1 MKNIVKLFAITGMS
15 AMILTSCS
23 DFLDQTSPSE
33 MTDTAI
39 FNSTTYTQQAL
50 NKVYAGLT
58 KDETYAQVVPLL
70 LGLNSDIELVD
81 GLGESGV
88 TSNNERGMCNY
99 NPQMGWNKI
108 DRNWTGMYEAIE
120 NANIVIEGVENS
132 SLLNSGEASAKSK
145 MLAFKGEALTLRAM
159 LYLDLIRTYGD
170 VPMKFET
177 TKADGSNIY
186 LSKTDR
192 DEIFERMI
200 TDLEEAI
207 EYLPWAGSSSYTT
220 ERINKGFAH
229 GLLARVAM
237 TYAGYSIREASKP
250 GYETLAESDVTF
262 PTQRPA
268 VEKRKELYTLA
279 MKHLD
284 AIIASGVHK
293 LNPSYENQWYLINQ
307 LTLDQTYKEN
317 LYEVAHG
324 VSFSG
329 ELGYTVGIRI
339 NGKTTYYGAKGNS
352 SGKMK
357 LTAAYFWSFDH
368 NDLRRDLTFANFEIK
383 EGENGNTI
391 ENMAGNNPFG
401 LYVGKWDPRKMTDKW
416 LAAARASADK
426 VATGINN
433 VMMRYADV
441 LLLYAEVVNELNGAD
456 GVGPTC
462 GLTARKALEEVRS
475 RAFDASHKAEV
486 NAYVNNLASGEQF
499 FNALVDERAWEF
511 AGECVRKWDLV
522 RWGLLSKKIEESK
535 AAYLKVIEEAP
546 EKLYYK
552 MKESNPNEIDPTS
565 ICWYEEPAV
574 VEGYKSVD
582 FWGKE
587 DPTTGKNVNDNLPY
601 ISSGLNSKVKN
612 RHVFPLGTTT
622 VSNSNGVLK
631 NSYGF

>member
-15 AMILTSCS
+15 AMMLASCS

-132 SLLNSGEASAKSK
+132 SLLNSGDASAKSK

-177 TKADGSNIY
+177 TNADGSNIY

-207 EYLPWAGSSSYTT
+207 EYLPWAGNSGYTT

-250 GYETLAESDVTF
+250 GYETLAESDATF

-268 VEKRKELYTLA
+268 AEKRKELYTLA

-284 AIIASGVHK
+284 AIIASGVHQ

-391 ENMAGNNPFG
+391 ENMSGNNPFG

-486 NAYVNNLASGEQF
+486 STYVSNLASGEQF

-552 MKESNPNEIDPTS
+552 MKESNPNEIDPAS

-574 VEGYKSVD
+574 TEGYKSVD

-601 ISSGLNSKVKN
+601 ISIGLNNKVKN

>member
-15 AMILTSCS
+15 AMMLASCS

-88 TSNNERGMCNY
+88 TSNIGDAC
-99 NPQMGWNKI
+99 
-108 DRNWTGMYEAIE
+108 
-120 NANIVIEGVENS
+120 
-132 SLLNSGEASAKSK
+132 AKSK

-177 TKADGSNIY
+177 TNADGSNIY

-207 EYLPWAGSSSYTT
+207 EYLPWAGNSGYTT

-237 TYAGYSIREASKP
+237 TYAGYSLREASKP
-250 GYETLAESDVTF
+250 GYETLAESDATF

-268 VEKRKELYTLA
+268 AEKRKELYTLA

-284 AIIASGVHK
+284 AIIASGVHQ

-391 ENMAGNNPFG
+391 ENMSGNNPFG

-462 GLTARKALEEVRS
+462 GLTARKQPCLRCFAQSRS
-475 RAFDASHKAEV
+475 K
-486 NAYVNNLASGEQF
+486 
-499 FNALVDERAWEF
+499 
-511 AGECVRKWDLV
+511 C
-522 RWGLLSKKIEESK
+522 
-535 AAYLKVIEEAP
+535 
-546 EKLYYK
+546 
-552 MKESNPNEIDPTS
+552 
-565 ICWYEEPAV
+565 ICQQL
-574 VEGYKSVD
+574 
-582 FWGKE
+582 GKRR
-587 DPTTGKNVNDNLPY
+587 TVLQCTG
-601 ISSGLNSKVKN
+601 
-612 RHVFPLGTTT
+612 R
-622 VSNSNGVLK
+622 
-631 NSYGF
+631 